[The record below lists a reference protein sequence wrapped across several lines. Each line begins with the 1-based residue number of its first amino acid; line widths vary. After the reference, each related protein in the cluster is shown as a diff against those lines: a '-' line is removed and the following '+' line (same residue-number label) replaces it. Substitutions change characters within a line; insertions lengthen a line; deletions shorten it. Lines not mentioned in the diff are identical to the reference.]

1 MLLGV
6 VIVLG
11 ACVALWWH
19 HQQYKS
25 VETDDEPDHALAFAQ
40 RQYNR
45 RSITTTMIGV
55 LGLLI
60 LATEISRSVWLNLF
74 IMLAMTGLVM
84 VIPLMALLDIQSTRR
99 YYKKHDQGVRRATHD
114 LLEELQRIE
123 KTLHEKRDWR
133 VKAKLRVPRPRRMRN
148 PESPMLASWNDVRK
162 QSWRSKDSPEFCFR
176 LSELL
181 HARAYERSSWLICWA
196 IQFSRS
202 SKSTGGKSLRSG
214 RKRWAPLV

>member
-1 MLLGV
+1 MTSMLLGV

-25 VETDDEPDHALAFAQ
+25 VEKGDEPDHALAFAQ

-99 YYKKHDQGVRRATHD
+99 YYKKHDQGVRRATND

-123 KTLHEKRDWR
+123 KKLHEKRR
-133 VKAKLRVPRPRRMRN
+133 LESQGEASSAA
-148 PESPMLASWNDVRK
+148 PEENAESRKSDV
-162 QSWRSKDSPEFCFR
+162 S
-176 LSELL
+176 
-181 HARAYERSSWLICWA
+181 
-196 IQFSRS
+196 
-202 SKSTGGKSLRSG
+202 
-214 RKRWAPLV
+214 

>member
-1 MLLGV
+1 MTSMLLGV

-25 VETDDEPDHALAFAQ
+25 VEKGDEPDHALAFAQ

-55 LGLLI
+55 RGLLI

-99 YYKKHDQGVRRATHD
+99 YYKKHDQGVRRATND

-123 KTLHEKRDWR
+123 KTLHEKRR
-133 VKAKLRVPRPRRMRN
+133 LESQGEASSAA
-148 PESPMLASWNDVRK
+148 PEENAESRKSDV
-162 QSWRSKDSPEFCFR
+162 S
-176 LSELL
+176 
-181 HARAYERSSWLICWA
+181 
-196 IQFSRS
+196 
-202 SKSTGGKSLRSG
+202 
-214 RKRWAPLV
+214 

>member
-60 LATEISRSVWLNLF
+60 LDGDQCSSGSTSSSCLP
-74 IMLAMTGLVM
+74 TGLVM
-84 VIPLMALLDIQSTRR
+84 VIPLITSRYSVDTSLLQ
-99 YYKKHDQGVRRATHD
+99 KHDQGVRRATHD
-114 LLEELQRIE
+114 LLENCSVSKRRCMRRRLESQGKLQ
-123 KTLHEKRDWR
+123 
-133 VKAKLRVPRPRRMRN
+133 VPRGECGRN
-148 PESPMLASWNDVRK
+148 
-162 QSWRSKDSPEFCFR
+162 Q
-176 LSELL
+176 
-181 HARAYERSSWLICWA
+181 
-196 IQFSRS
+196 
-202 SKSTGGKSLRSG
+202 
-214 RKRWAPLV
+214 